1 MLVIVPQDAMG
12 LLLTMEEFDNLMEL
26 DRKQAIEEMFAK
38 PGEGD
43 KLTARVR
50 APVRSPINPNA

>member
-1 MLVIVPQDAMG
+1 MG